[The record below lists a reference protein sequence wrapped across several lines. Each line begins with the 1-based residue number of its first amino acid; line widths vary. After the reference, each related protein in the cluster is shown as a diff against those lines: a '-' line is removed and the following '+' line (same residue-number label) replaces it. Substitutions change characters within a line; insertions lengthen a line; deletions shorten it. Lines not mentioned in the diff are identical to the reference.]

1 MIDLHIKIENEII
14 MELFNEI
21 DNDII
26 CESLNCKILKDLAAQ
41 LKKQYEYEK
50 DDNKQDRWGA
60 SRPYNQKF
68 KDIFNGYGSPSVRW
82 DQISD
87 SDFEEI
93 DMRTA
98 DPKTQK
104 KTEQK
109 THKLIQDKFKGMCIV
124 YNPESKRYEYVF
136 FNWGYVIQL
145 FSPGNRGA
153 DNHAGSRMGYRANRS
168 WHDLKVNEKL
178 ALIKDKIVYFVDL
191 TDKLNQRRELQN
203 KREEDRKG
211 MVLLD
216 EYSLKRM
223 AENNAKRY
231 KEIVAKNKAN
241 RLNNT
246 ALLDE
251 AGDLI
256 QKISVLAADVA
267 KNPVE
272 KADLIYPVNQ
282 LCNYVYDV
290 KRYVSNSSRRGYSP
304 GYYTGV
310 DGLLPL
316 IMKYTK
322 LLKDLQTSGGYE
334 HQRREFDECQ
344 KSMKAAIDNI
354 KKIAADANINLN
366 EIQAKEAA

>member
-1 MIDLHIKIENEII
+1 MIDLHVKIENEFI

-21 DNDII
+21 DNNII

-68 KDIFNGYGSPSVRW
+68 KEIFNGYGAPSVRW

-93 DMRTA
+93 DMRSA

-124 YNPESKRYEYVF
+124 YNPESKAYEYVF

-145 FSPGNRGA
+145 NSPVSRSI
-153 DNHAGSRMGYRANRS
+153 DNHAGSRTGYRANRS

-178 ALIKDKIVYFVDL
+178 ALIKNKIVYFADL
-191 TDKLNQRRELQN
+191 TDKLNQRKELQN
-203 KREEDRKG
+203 KRTEDKKG

-251 AGDLI
+251 AGELI
-256 QKISVLAADVA
+256 QKISVLATDVA
-267 KNPVE
+267 KHPVD
-272 KADLIYPVNQ
+272 KADLIYPVQQ
-282 LCNYVYDV
+282 LCNYVYDTQ
-290 KRYVSNSSRRGYSP
+290 RYILPGNRRDK
-304 GYYTGV
+304 GYYSGV
-310 DGLLPL
+310 NGLLPL
-316 IMKYTK
+316 VMKYTK

-334 HQRREFDECQ
+334 HQRKEFEECQ
-344 KSMKAAIDNI
+344 KSMKVAIDNI
-354 KKIAADANINLN
+354 KKIAADANINFN